1 MKKLYY
7 IPPLFLQ
14 TLIWIPARLVLIFFV
29 GLKVR
34 GVKNLKGLEKG
45 VIFASNHANALD
57 PILLPASLP
66 WFSKL
71 MPMFY
76 TSRENAFYKRK
87 WMQIFFSS
95 GLFFK
100 VWGSY
105 AVAIGVH
112 NYEESLK
119 SHMRILNDKHS
130 LFIFPEGGV
139 TKDGNFQE
147 AKGGVAFLT
156 HKTNLPVV
164 PVGINSTYKISWENF
179 FLRKRKIVLN
189 IGKPMYL
196 KDIFDDKKEITID
209 DYKSGA
215 NKIMDEIKELY
226 KETSQ

>member
-14 TLIWIPARLVLIFFV
+14 TLIWIPARLILIFFV
-29 GLKVR
+29 GLKVN
-34 GVKNLKGLEKG
+34 GLENLKGLEKG

-87 WMQIFFSS
+87 WMKIFFSS
-95 GLFFK
+95 GLLFK
-100 VWGSY
+100 AWGSY
-105 AVAIGVH
+105 AVEIGIH

-119 SHMRILNDKHS
+119 PHIKILNDKHS
-130 LFIFPEGGV
+130 LFIFPEGET
-139 TKDGNFQE
+139 TKDGDFKE
-147 AKGGVAFLT
+147 AKGGVAFLA